1 MIALILSIFTSV
13 CIFVLFKLFGKF
25 RIDTFQAIVF
35 NYFTALLCGILFFRN
50 EWDSGALNE
59 LTWLPSVLVCAVLFI
74 SIFALMGISSLKNG
88 IGSTS
93 VAAKMSMGMSMGIMI
108 FIYKEPFTSL
118 KVIGIVLAII
128 GVLLVSKEKSETT
141 SKGKSFWMLIV
152 IFTGSV
158 VLDVLLNYSQRYL
171 LGSLSPSLF
180 TAIAFGIA
188 GIIGLLILMMG
199 GKKNKIS
206 LKNIIAGIF
215 LGIPNFFSIFLLLE
229 AYETAPL
236 NDSDVVAI
244 INICIVCLSTLVGF
258 ICFSEK
264 LTSQKIIGIISIIL
278 SIYLISEY

>member
-1 MIALILSIFTSV
+1 
-13 CIFVLFKLFGKF
+13 
-25 RIDTFQAIVF
+25 
-35 NYFTALLCGILFFRN
+35 
-50 EWDSGALNE
+50 
-59 LTWLPSVLVCAVLFI
+59 
-74 SIFALMGISSLKNG
+74 
-88 IGSTS
+88 
-93 VAAKMSMGMSMGIMI
+93 
-108 FIYKEPFTSL
+108 
-118 KVIGIVLAII
+118 
-128 GVLLVSKEKSETT
+128 
-141 SKGKSFWMLIV
+141 
-152 IFTGSV
+152 GSV

-188 GIIGLLILMMG
+188 GIIGLLTLMTRA
-199 GKKNKIS
+199 KKNKIS
-206 LKNIIAGIF
+206 LKNIIAGMF
-215 LGIPNFFSIFLLLE
+215 LGIPNFFSIYLLLE

>member
-1 MIALILSIFTSV
+1 MIALILSIFASV

-35 NYFTALLCGILFFRN
+35 NYFTALLCGIVFFKN
-50 EWDSGALNE
+50 EWDNSALSE

-74 SIFALMGISSLKNG
+74 SIFALMGTSSLKNG

-93 VAAKMSMGMSMGIMI
+93 VAAKMSMGLSMGIMI
-108 FIYKEPFTSL
+108 FLYKEPFTTL
-118 KVIGIVLAII
+118 KVIGIVLATI
-128 GVLLVSKEKSETT
+128 GVLLVSIEKTETT

-188 GIIGLLILMMG
+188 GIIGLLTLMTRA
-199 GKKNKIS
+199 KKNKIS

-215 LGIPNFFSIFLLLE
+215 LGIPNFFSIYLLLE

-264 LTSQKIIGIISIIL
+264 LTSQKIIGIISIIF

>member
-1 MIALILSIFTSV
+1 MIALILSIFASV

-35 NYFTALLCGILFFRN
+35 NYFTALLCGIVFFKN
-50 EWDSGALNE
+50 EWDNSALSE

-74 SIFALMGISSLKNG
+74 SIFALMGTSSLKNG

-93 VAAKMSMGMSMGIMI
+93 VAAKMSMGLSMGIMI
-108 FIYKEPFTSL
+108 FLYKEPFTTL
-118 KVIGIVLAII
+118 KVIGIVLATI
-128 GVLLVSKEKSETT
+128 GVLLVSIEKTETT

-188 GIIGLLILMMG
+188 GIIGLLTLMTRA
-199 GKKNKIS
+199 KKNKIS
-206 LKNIIAGIF
+206 LKNIIAGMF
-215 LGIPNFFSIFLLLE
+215 LGIPNFFSIYLLLE

-264 LTSQKIIGIISIIL
+264 LTSQKIIGIMSIIF

>member
-1 MIALILSIFTSV
+1 MIALILSIFASV

-35 NYFTALLCGILFFRN
+35 NYFTALLCGIVFFKN
-50 EWDSGALNE
+50 EWDNSALSE

-74 SIFALMGISSLKNG
+74 SIFALMGTSSLKNG

-93 VAAKMSMGMSMGIMI
+93 VAAKMSMGLSMGIMI
-108 FIYKEPFTSL
+108 FLYKEPFTTL
-118 KVIGIVLAII
+118 KVIGIVLATI
-128 GVLLVSKEKSETT
+128 GVLLVSIEKTETT

-188 GIIGLLILMMG
+188 GIIGLLTLMTRA
-199 GKKNKIS
+199 KKNKIS

-215 LGIPNFFSIFLLLE
+215 LGIPNFFSIYLLLE

-264 LTSQKIIGIISIIL
+264 LTSQKIIGIMSIIF
-278 SIYLISEY
+278 SIYLISEF

>member
-1 MIALILSIFTSV
+1 MIALILSIFASV

-35 NYFTALLCGILFFRN
+35 NYFTALLCGIVFFKN
-50 EWDSGALNE
+50 EWDNSALSE

-74 SIFALMGISSLKNG
+74 SIFALMGTSSLKNG

-93 VAAKMSMGMSMGIMI
+93 VAAKMSMGLSMGIMI
-108 FIYKEPFTSL
+108 FLYKEPFTTL
-118 KVIGIVLAII
+118 KVIGIVLATI
-128 GVLLVSKEKSETT
+128 GVLLVSIEKTETT

-188 GIIGLLILMMG
+188 GIIGLLTLMTRA
-199 GKKNKIS
+199 KKNKIS
-206 LKNIIAGIF
+206 LKNIIAGMF
-215 LGIPNFFSIFLLLE
+215 LGIPNFFSIYLLLE

-264 LTSQKIIGIISIIL
+264 LTSQKIIGIMSIIF
-278 SIYLISEY
+278 SIYLISEF

>member
-1 MIALILSIFTSV
+1 MIALILSIFASV

-35 NYFTALLCGILFFRN
+35 NYFTALLCGIVFFKN
-50 EWDSGALNE
+50 EWDNSALSE

-74 SIFALMGISSLKNG
+74 SIFALMGTSSLKNG

-93 VAAKMSMGMSMGIMI
+93 VAAKMSMGLSMGIMI
-108 FIYKEPFTSL
+108 FLYKEPFTTL
-118 KVIGIVLAII
+118 KVIGIVLATI
-128 GVLLVSKEKSETT
+128 GVLLVSIEKTETT

-188 GIIGLLILMMG
+188 GIIGLLTLMTRA
-199 GKKNKIS
+199 KKNKIS

-215 LGIPNFFSIFLLLE
+215 LGIPNFFSIYLLLE

-264 LTSQKIIGIISIIL
+264 LTSQKIIGIMSIIF